1 MSDYPQGF
9 DCDTLVTSDDRHLRK
24 LTLALYSP
32 DAADWILEE
41 HMIASTGWKEYKQ
54 EVKKLLEQKLSEES
68 FITQIRQLNFIAP
81 KLLF

>member
-1 MSDYPQGF
+1 MSDYPNGF
-9 DCDTLVTSDDRHLRK
+9 DCEALVTSDDRHLRK
-24 LTLALYSP
+24 LALALYSP